1 MAATT
6 AVATEAVTAAI
17 KEVVAMV
24 HPMIGSNCGA
34 ARRRC
39 GRGLE
44 TWSFLRIH
52 NLHLVSLAGEY
63 SCKTVCFAA
72 GEQGGC
78 RVGFLNWLA
87 QCLFSNSKTRVV
99 SIKFRCLFLLRND
112 LNLPSYPRSVFS
124 SFRCFLFSRE

>member
-1 MAATT
+1 VAATT
-6 AVATEAVTAAI
+6 AVATEAVTAAV

-44 TWSFLRIH
+44 TRSFVRIH

-72 GEQGGC
+72 GEQSTG
-78 RVGFLNWLA
+78 
-87 QCLFSNSKTRVV
+87 
-99 SIKFRCLFLLRND
+99 LL
-112 LNLPSYPRSVFS
+112 SAFFRSVKLGSFLS
-124 SFRCFLFSRE
+124 SFVASFFCVMT

>member
-6 AVATEAVTAAI
+6 AVATEAVTAAV
-17 KEVVAMV
+17 KEAVAMV

-78 RVGFLNWLA
+78 SAGCLNWLA
-87 QCLFSNSKTRVV
+87 QCPSKLRQTR
-99 SIKFRCLFLLRND
+99 
-112 LNLPSYPRSVFS
+112 S
-124 SFRCFLFSRE
+124 SSTKIDKLTN